1 MSESEK
7 TEFIQD
13 NAELFSGASGASLL
27 EAFESGNYATI
38 QNALMGNKGLNDL
51 VDKRRAE
58 IEQELKIE
66 LAKQGDNRNEAYIK
80 YLQDYLNYLEDEEN
94 LFAASLETRLEQEQ
108 NALDEYK
115 SYLKDQQEA
124 LKDSLDKRKEAYQ
137 DYFDDI
143 NQKADDEEY
152 EDQAATL
159 ISNISKL
166 GSSTNASAVNQ
177 RQDLIKQLE
186 DLEKERLKELRER
199 AQEQVLDNMD
209 TTIEEINDKFDELLD
224 NNRALLAVMTSQYSS
239 DPNAFINA
247 LLANYAANG
256 ATDLEM
262 QSNLANLQT
271 LFGGLLSGFD

>member
-13 NAELFSGASGASLL
+13 NADLFAGSSGRNLL
-27 EAFESGNYATI
+27 SAFESGNYTDI
-38 QNALMGNKGLNDL
+38 QAALMGNENLRDL
-51 VDKRRAE
+51 VDQRRNE

-80 YLQDYLNYLEDEEN
+80 YLEDYLNYLEDEES

-115 SYLKDQQEA
+115 SYLEDQQEA
-124 LKDSLDKRKEAYQ
+124 LQDSLEKRKEAYQ
-137 DYFDDI
+137 DYFDEI
-143 NQKADDEEY
+143 NQTAEDEDY

-166 GSSTNASAVNQ
+166 GSSTNASAANQ
-177 RQDLIKQLE
+177 RQELVKQLE
-186 DLEKERLKELRER
+186 ELEKERLKELRER

-209 TTIEEINDKFDELLD
+209 TTLDEINDKFDELLD
-224 NNRALLAVMTSQYSS
+224 NNRALLAVMTNQYQSNPS
-239 DPNAFINA
+239 AFINA

-262 QSNLANLQT
+262 QSNLANLQS
-271 LFGGLLSGFD
+271 LFGGLLTGFD

>member
-27 EAFESGNYATI
+27 EAFESGNYAAI

>member
-1 MSESEK
+1 MSEADK

-27 EAFESGNYATI
+27 EAFESGNYASI
-38 QNALMGNKGLNDL
+38 QSALMGNKGLNDL

-80 YLQDYLNYLEDEEN
+80 YLQDYLTYLEDEEN

-108 NALDEYK
+108 
-115 SYLKDQQEA
+115 KDQQEA

-137 DYFDDI
+137 DYFDAI
-143 NQKADDEEY
+143 NQTEEDEDY
-152 EDQAATL
+152 EEQAQTL
-159 ISNISKL
+159 ITNISKL
-166 GSSTNASAVNQ
+166 GSTTNAAASSQ
-177 RQDLIKQLE
+177 RKELVKQLE
-186 DLEKERLKELRER
+186 ELEKERLKELRER

-209 TTIEEINDKFDELLD
+209 TTIDEINDKFDELLD
-224 NNRALLAVMTSQYSS
+224 NNRALLAVMTSQYS
-239 DPNAFINA
+239 DNPNAFINA

>member
-239 DPNAFINA
+239 DPNDFINA

>member
-1 MSESEK
+1 MSEADK

-27 EAFESGNYATI
+27 EAFESGNYASI
-38 QNALMGNKGLNDL
+38 QSALMGNKGLNDL
-51 VDKRRAE
+51 VEKRRAE

-80 YLQDYLNYLEDEEN
+80 YLQDYLTYLEDEEN

-137 DYFDDI
+137 DYFDEI
-143 NQKADDEEY
+143 NQTAEDEEY
-152 EDQAATL
+152 EDKAQTL
-159 ISNISKL
+159 ITNLSKL

-177 RQDLIKQLE
+177 RQGLIKQLE

-209 TTIEEINDKFDELLD
+209 TSLDEINDKFDELLD
-224 NNRALLAVMTSQYSS
+224 NNRALLAIMTSQYSA

-247 LLANYAANG
+247 ILANYAANG

-271 LFGGLLSGFD
+271 LFGGLLAGFD

>member
-1 MSESEK
+1 MSEADK

-27 EAFESGNYATI
+27 EAFESGNYAAI

-80 YLQDYLNYLEDEEN
+80 YLQDYLTYLEDEEN

-124 LKDSLDKRKEAYQ
+124 LKDSLEKRKEAYQ
-137 DYFDDI
+137 DYFDAI
-143 NQKADDEEY
+143 NQTEEDEDY
-152 EDQAATL
+152 EEQAQTL
-159 ISNISKL
+159 ITNISKL
-166 GSSTNASAVNQ
+166 GSTTNAAASSQ
-177 RQDLIKQLE
+177 RKELVKQLE
-186 DLEKERLKELRER
+186 ELEKERLKELRKR

-209 TTIEEINDKFDELLD
+209 TTLDEINDKFDELLN
-224 NNRALLAVMTSQYSS
+224 NNRALLAVMTGQYQSNPS
-239 DPNAFINA
+239 AFVNA
-247 LLANYAANG
+247 LLANQASNG

-262 QSNLANLQT
+262 QNSLANLQSI
-271 LFGGLLSGFD
+271 FGGLMSGFD